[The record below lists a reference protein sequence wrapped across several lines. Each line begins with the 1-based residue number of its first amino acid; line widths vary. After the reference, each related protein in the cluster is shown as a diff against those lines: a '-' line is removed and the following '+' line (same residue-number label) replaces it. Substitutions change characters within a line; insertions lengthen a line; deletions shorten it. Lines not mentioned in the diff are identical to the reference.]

1 MTSYKYKVPAKIILF
16 ILSNILAILFYSEA
30 AVDIYNV
37 KISNIAI
44 LIIAIILQLVI
55 LYLSSGSLMISVSY
69 VVLSLYI
76 AIPSSLYF
84 ITGLLLPLL
93 IALFLNKELFRKDSL
108 LIAIYI
114 AIYNLSKKP
123 YSKRSISLILHSIA
137 KYFACLTLMLTVMY
151 FLELMAIP
159 SIIRSIYIVFLPIS
173 IVTGFILITL
183 WEIEPLIASMIA
195 TFSIYSL
202 GVSPCVIISYNT
214 AFTEKEKI
222 VKGIYLGDVVATLE
236 YGYPSKQY
244 FNTALHDSKMRKTWY
259 WREANEKL
267 IIDIDN
273 LPNQHFVI
281 VGASGM
287 GKSFLAKRLVRQMIE
302 KYNYKA
308 IIIDFHNEYNDLID
322 LEDVLYIDAKNV
334 SINPFTL
341 TRLSPREQAHYISQ
355 LISSIFNLGNIQQIT
370 LENII
375 IKAYEHRGIYEDK
388 PETWHNRPP
397 TSRDIINTALA
408 LSDEFDTKRVLPYL
422 KTLDSIL
429 SQTTELNIEKIVQH
443 SAIINLSELPSEFMR
458 VIYVYTLLQN
468 VLDYLYTK
476 RVNKRTV
483 IVIDE
488 AHRIFSRKFARTI
501 ISRYLME
508 SRKYGVSIIIITQ
521 QPTDLIS
528 HIFQNTV
535 VKASFRINEPKNLE
549 YMAKIICEIEDQAKI
564 KALKYA
570 LRNVNRGECVIKIET
585 MNKIYLVRI
594 R

>member
-1 MTSYKYKVPAKIILF
+1 MTSYKYKVPTKIILF

-30 AVDIYNV
+30 TVYVYNV
-37 KISNIAI
+37 KISNIII
-44 LIIAIILQLVI
+44 LVIAIILQLVM
-55 LYLSSGSLMISVSY
+55 LYLSSNSFMISISY
-69 VVLSLYI
+69 IVFSLYI
-76 AIPSSLYF
+76 ATPLSIYF

-108 LIAIYI
+108 LIT
-114 AIYNLSKKP
+114 IYNLSRKT
-123 YSKRSISLILHSIA
+123 YSKRSISLILHSLA
-137 KYFACLTLMLTVMY
+137 RYFACLTIMLTVMY
-151 FLELMAIP
+151 FFLELVTIP
-159 SIIRSIYIVFLPIS
+159 STIRSIYIVFLPIS
-173 IVTGFILITL
+173 IATGFILITL

-195 TFSIYSL
+195 AFSIYSL
-202 GVSPCVIISYNT
+202 GVFPGVIIGYNA

-222 VKGIYLGDVVATLE
+222 VKGIYFGDVVATLE

-244 FNTALHDSKMRKTWY
+244 FDTFPHDSKIRKTWY
-259 WREANEKL
+259 WRKSNERL

-273 LPNQHFVI
+273 LPNQHLVI

-287 GKSFLAKRLVRQMIE
+287 GKSFLAKHIVKQMIE
-302 KYNYKA
+302 KYSYKA
-308 IIIDFHNEYNDLID
+308 IIIDFHNEYNDLVD
-322 LEDVLYIDAKNV
+322 LEDVLYIDAKKV

-408 LSDEFDTKRVLPYL
+408 LSDEFDTKRILPYL
-422 KTLDSIL
+422 KTLDSLL
-429 SQTTELNIEKIVQH
+429 SQTTELNVEKIVQH
-443 SAIINLSELPSEFMR
+443 SAIIDLSELPSEFMR
-458 VIYVYTLLQN
+458 IIYVYTLLEN
-468 VLDYLYTK
+468 ILDYLYTK
-476 RVNKRTV
+476 RVNKRIV

-488 AHRIFSRKFARTI
+488 AHRIFSKKFARTI

-508 SRKYGVSIIIITQ
+508 SRKYGISIIIITQ

-528 HIFQNTV
+528 HIFQNTA

-549 YMAKIICEIEDQAKI
+549 YMAKIICEVEDQTKVKTI
-564 KALKYA
+564 KYA
-570 LRNVNRGECVIKIET
+570 LRNVDRGEYVIKIET

>member
-44 LIIAIILQLVI
+44 LIIAIILQLVM
-55 LYLSSGSLMISVSY
+55 LYLSSNSLLISVSY

-76 AIPSSLYF
+76 ATPSSLYF

-108 LIAIYI
+108 LV
-114 AIYNLSKKP
+114 AIYNLSRKT
-123 YSKRSISLILHSIA
+123 YSKRSISLILHSLA

-151 FLELMAIP
+151 FFLALVTIP
-159 SIIRSIYIVFLPIS
+159 STIRSIYIVFLPIS
-173 IVTGFILITL
+173 IATGFILITL
-183 WEIEPLIASMIA
+183 WEIEPLIASIIGV
-195 TFSIYSL
+195 FSIYSL
-202 GVSPCVIISYNT
+202 GVSPGVIIGYNT
-214 AFTEKEKI
+214 VFAEKEKI
-222 VKGIYLGDVVATLE
+222 VKGIYFGDVVATLE
-236 YGYPSKQY
+236 YGYPSKKY
-244 FNTALHDSKMRKTWY
+244 FNTAPHDSKMRKTWY

-267 IIDIDN
+267 TIDIDN

-287 GKSFLAKRLVRQMIE
+287 GKSFLAKHLVRQMIE

-322 LEDVLYIDAKNV
+322 LEDVLYIDAKKV

-408 LSDEFDTKRVLPYL
+408 LSDEFDTKRILPYL
-422 KTLDSIL
+422 KTLDSLL
-429 SQTTELNIEKIVQH
+429 SQTTELNVEKIIQH
-443 SAIINLSELPSEFMR
+443 SAIIDLSELPSEFMR

-468 VLDYLYTK
+468 VLDYLYTN
-476 RVNKRTV
+476 RVNKRIV

>member
-1 MTSYKYKVPAKIILF
+1 MTSYKYKVPTKIILF

-30 AVDIYNV
+30 TVYVYNV
-37 KISNIAI
+37 KISNIVI
-44 LIIAIILQLVI
+44 LVIAIILQLVM
-55 LYLSSGSLMISVSY
+55 LYLSSNSFMISISY
-69 VVLSLYI
+69 VVFSLYI
-76 AIPSSLYF
+76 ATPLSLYF

-108 LIAIYI
+108 LIT
-114 AIYNLSKKP
+114 IYNLSRKT
-123 YSKRSISLILHSIA
+123 YSERSISLILHSLA
-137 KYFACLTLMLTVMY
+137 RYFACLTIMLTVMY
-151 FLELMAIP
+151 FFLELVAIP
-159 SIIRSIYIVFLPIS
+159 STIRSIYIVFLPIS
-173 IVTGFILITL
+173 IATGFILITL

-195 TFSIYSL
+195 AFSIYSL
-202 GVSPCVIISYNT
+202 GVFPGVIIGYNA

-222 VKGIYLGDVVATLE
+222 VEGIYFGDVVATLE

-244 FNTALHDSKMRKTWY
+244 FDAFPHDSKMRKTWY
-259 WREANEKL
+259 WRKSNERL
-267 IIDIDN
+267 IIDIDD
-273 LPNQHFVI
+273 LPNQHLVI

-287 GKSFLAKRLVRQMIE
+287 GKSFLAKHIVRQMIK

-322 LEDVLYIDAKNV
+322 LKDILYIDAKNV

-375 IKAYEHRGIYEDK
+375 IKSYEHKGIYEDK
-388 PETWHNRPP
+388 PETWHNKPP

-429 SQTTELNIEKIVQH
+429 TQTTELNIEKIVQH

-458 VIYVYTLLQN
+458 IIYVYTLLQN
-468 VLDYLYTK
+468 ILDYLYTK
-476 RVNKRTV
+476 RVNKRIV

-508 SRKYGVSIIIITQ
+508 SRKYGISIIIITQ

-549 YMAKIICEIEDQAKI
+549 YMAKIICEVEDQAKVKTI
-564 KALKYA
+564 KYA
-570 LRNVNRGECVIKIET
+570 LRNVDRGEYVIKIET

-594 R
+594 K

>member
-1 MTSYKYKVPAKIILF
+1 MTGYKVPAKIILF
-16 ILSNILAILFYSEA
+16 ILSNILAILFYSEV
-30 AVDIYNV
+30 AVDTYNV

-44 LIIAIILQLVI
+44 LIIAMILQLVM
-55 LYLSSGSLMISVSY
+55 LYLSSGSLIISVSY
-69 VVLSLYI
+69 VVLSLY
-76 AIPSSLYF
+76 ATIPSSLYF

-108 LIAIYI
+108 LIAIY
-114 AIYNLSKKP
+114 NLSRKP
-123 YSKRSISLILHSIA
+123 GSKRSISLILHSLA
-137 KYFACLTLMLTVMY
+137 KYFASLTLMLTVIY
-151 FLELMAIP
+151 FFIESVTMP
-159 SIIRSIYIVFLPIS
+159 FTIRSIYVIFIPIS
-173 IVTGFILITL
+173 IAIGFILITL
-183 WEIEPLIASMIA
+183 WEIEPLIASMISA
-195 TFSIYSL
+195 FSIYSL
-202 GVSPCVIISYNT
+202 GISPGVIIGHIT
-214 AFTEKEKI
+214 DLAEKEKI
-222 VKGIYLGDVVATLE
+222 VKGVYFGDVVATLE

-259 WREANEKL
+259 WREANENL

-287 GKSFLAKRLVRQMIE
+287 GKSFLAKHLVRQMIE

-322 LEDVLYIDAKNV
+322 LEDVIYIDAKNV

-341 TRLSPREQAHYISQ
+341 TRLSPREQAHYVSQ

-375 IKAYEHRGIYEDK
+375 IKAYEHKGIYEDK

-397 TSRDIINTALA
+397 ASRDIINTALA
-408 LSDEFDTKRVLPYL
+408 LSEEFNTKHVLPYL

-429 SQTTELNIEKIVQH
+429 SQTSELNIEKIIQH
-443 SAIINLSELPSEFMR
+443 SAIINLSGLPSEFMR
-458 VIYVYTLLQN
+458 IMYVYTLLQN
-468 VLDYLYTK
+468 VLDYFYAN

-488 AHRIFSRKFARTI
+488 AHRIFSRKFSRTI

-535 VKASFRINEPKNLE
+535 VKVSFRINEPKNLE
-549 YMAKIICEIEDQAKI
+549 YMSKIICENEDQAKI
-564 KALKYA
+564 KVVKYA
-570 LRNVNRGECVIKIET
+570 LRNVSKGECVIKIET
-585 MNKIYLVRI
+585 MNKLYLVQI
-594 R
+594 RN

>member
-1 MTSYKYKVPAKIILF
+1 MSGYKVPAKIILF

-44 LIIAIILQLVI
+44 LITVIILQLVM
-55 LYLSSGSLMISVSY
+55 LYLSSGSLIISVSY
-69 VVLSLYI
+69 VVLSLY
-76 AIPSSLYF
+76 ATMPSSLYF

-108 LIAIYI
+108 LIT
-114 AIYNLSKKP
+114 IYNLSRKP
-123 YSKRSISLILHSIA
+123 SSKRSISLILHSLA
-137 KYFACLTLMLTVMY
+137 KYFASLTLMLTVIY
-151 FLELMAIP
+151 FFIELVTIP
-159 SIIRSIYIVFLPIS
+159 LTIRSIYVIFIPIS
-173 IVTGFILITL
+173 IAIGFILITL
-183 WEIEPLIASMIA
+183 WKIEPLIASMIGA
-195 TFSIYSL
+195 FSIYSL
-202 GVSPCVIISYNT
+202 GVSPGVIIGYNT
-214 AFTEKEKI
+214 AFAEKEKI
-222 VKGIYLGDVVATLE
+222 VKGIYFGDVVATLE

-244 FNTALHDSKMRKTWY
+244 FNTDLHDSKMRKTWY

-287 GKSFLAKRLVRQMIE
+287 GKSFLAKHLVRQMIE

-375 IKAYEHRGIYEDK
+375 IKAYEHKGIYEDK

-397 TSRDIINTALA
+397 TSRDIINTALT
-408 LSDEFDTKRVLPYL
+408 LSEEFDTKRVLPYL
-422 KTLDSIL
+422 KTLDSVL
-429 SQTTELNIEKIVQH
+429 SQTSELNIEKIIQH

-458 VIYVYTLLQN
+458 IMYVYTLLQN
-468 VLDYLYTK
+468 VLDYFYAN

-488 AHRIFSRKFARTI
+488 AHRIFSRKFSRTI

-535 VKASFRINEPKNLE
+535 IKASFRINEPRNLE
-549 YMAKIICEIEDQAKI
+549 YMSKIICETADQAKI
-564 KALKYA
+564 KAIKYA
-570 LRNVNRGECVIKIET
+570 LRNVNKGEYVIKIET
-585 MNKIYLVRI
+585 LNKLYLVRI

>member
-1 MTSYKYKVPAKIILF
+1 MTGYKYKVPAKIILF

-30 AVDIYNV
+30 AVDVYNV
-37 KISNIAI
+37 KISNIVI
-44 LIIAIILQLVI
+44 LIIVIVLQLVM
-55 LYLSSGSLMISVSY
+55 LYLSGHSLMISISY
-69 VVLSLYI
+69 VVFSLYI

-84 ITGLLLPLL
+84 IAGLLLPLL
-93 IALFLNKELFRKDSL
+93 IALFLNKELFKKDSL
-108 LIAIYI
+108 LV
-114 AIYNLSKKP
+114 AIYNLSRKT
-123 YSKRSISLILHSIA
+123 YSKRSISLILHSLA

-151 FLELMAIP
+151 FFLELVIIP
-159 SIIRSIYIVFLPIS
+159 STIRSIYIVFLPIS
-173 IVTGFILITL
+173 IATGFILITL
-183 WEIEPLIASMIA
+183 WGIEPLIASIIGA
-195 TFSIYSL
+195 FSIYSL
-202 GVSPCVIISYNT
+202 GVSPGVIIGYNT
-214 AFTEKEKI
+214 AFAEKEKI
-222 VKGIYLGDVVATLE
+222 VKGIYFGDVVATLE
-236 YGYPSKQY
+236 YGYLSKQY
-244 FNTALHDSKMRKTWY
+244 FDTIPHDSKMRKTWY
-259 WREANEKL
+259 WRKSNERL

-287 GKSFLAKRLVRQMIE
+287 GKSFLAKHIVRQMIE

-308 IIIDFHNEYNDLID
+308 IIIDFHNEYNDLIG
-322 LEDVLYIDAKNV
+322 LEDILYIDAKNV

-375 IKAYEHRGIYEDK
+375 IKAYEHKGIYEDK

-397 TSRDIINTALA
+397 TSKDIINTALA

-429 SQTTELNIEKIVQH
+429 TQTTELNIEKIVQH
-443 SAIINLSELPSEFMR
+443 SAIIDLSELPSEFMR
-458 VIYVYTLLQN
+458 TIYVYTLLQN
-468 VLDYLYTK
+468 ILDYFYIN

-521 QPTDLIS
+521 QPMDLIS

-549 YMAKIICEIEDQAKI
+549 YMAKIICETEDQAKI
-564 KALKYA
+564 KAIKYA
-570 LRNVNRGECVIKIET
+570 LRNVNKEEYVIKIET
-585 MNKIYLVRI
+585 MNKLYIVRI
-594 R
+594 K

>member
-1 MTSYKYKVPAKIILF
+1 VTGYKVPAKIILF
-16 ILSNILAILFYSEA
+16 ILSNILAILFYSEV
-30 AVDIYNV
+30 AVDTYNV

-44 LIIAIILQLVI
+44 LIIAMILQLVM
-55 LYLSSGSLMISVSY
+55 LYLSSGSLIISVSY
-69 VVLSLYI
+69 VVLSLY
-76 AIPSSLYF
+76 ATIPSSLYF

-108 LIAIYI
+108 LIAIY
-114 AIYNLSKKP
+114 NLSRKP
-123 YSKRSISLILHSIA
+123 GSKRSISLILHSLA
-137 KYFACLTLMLTVMY
+137 KYFASLTLMLTVIY
-151 FLELMAIP
+151 FFIESVTMP
-159 SIIRSIYIVFLPIS
+159 FTIRSIYVIFIPIS
-173 IVTGFILITL
+173 IAIGFILITL
-183 WEIEPLIASMIA
+183 WEIEPLIASMISA
-195 TFSIYSL
+195 FSIYSL
-202 GVSPCVIISYNT
+202 GISPGVIIGHIT
-214 AFTEKEKI
+214 DLAEKEKI
-222 VKGIYLGDVVATLE
+222 VKGVYFGDVVATLE

-259 WREANEKL
+259 WREANENL

-287 GKSFLAKRLVRQMIE
+287 GKSFLAKHLVRQMIE

-322 LEDVLYIDAKNV
+322 LEDVIYIDAKNV

-341 TRLSPREQAHYISQ
+341 TRLSPREQAHYVSQ

-375 IKAYEHRGIYEDK
+375 IKAYEHKGIYEDK

-397 TSRDIINTALA
+397 ASRDIINTALA
-408 LSDEFDTKRVLPYL
+408 LSEEFNTKHVLPYL

-429 SQTTELNIEKIVQH
+429 SQTSELNIEKIIQH
-443 SAIINLSELPSEFMR
+443 SAIINLSGLPSEFMR
-458 VIYVYTLLQN
+458 IMYVYTLLQN
-468 VLDYLYTK
+468 VLDYFYAN

-488 AHRIFSRKFARTI
+488 AHRIFSRKFSRTI

-535 VKASFRINEPKNLE
+535 VKVSFRINEPKNLE
-549 YMAKIICEIEDQAKI
+549 YMSKIICENEDQAKI
-564 KALKYA
+564 KVVKYA
-570 LRNVNRGECVIKIET
+570 LRNVSKGECVIKIET
-585 MNKIYLVRI
+585 MNKLYLVQI
-594 R
+594 RN

>member
-1 MTSYKYKVPAKIILF
+1 MTGYKVPAKIILF

-44 LIIAIILQLVI
+44 LIIAIILQLVM
-55 LYLSSGSLMISVSY
+55 LYLSSGSLIISVSY
-69 VVLSLYI
+69 VVLSLY
-76 AIPSSLYF
+76 ATMPSSLYF

-108 LIAIYI
+108 LIAIY
-114 AIYNLSKKP
+114 NLSRKP
-123 YSKRSISLILHSIA
+123 GSKRSISLILHSLA
-137 KYFACLTLMLTVMY
+137 KYFASLTLMLTVMY
-151 FLELMAIP
+151 FFIESVTIP
-159 SIIRSIYIVFLPIS
+159 FTIRSIYVIFIPIS
-173 IVTGFILITL
+173 IAIGFILITL
-183 WEIEPLIASMIA
+183 WEIEPLIASMIGA
-195 TFSIYSL
+195 FSIYSL
-202 GVSPCVIISYNT
+202 GVSPDVIIGYNT
-214 AFTEKEKI
+214 AFAEKEKI
-222 VKGIYLGDVVATLE
+222 VKGIYFGDVVATLE

-244 FNTALHDSKMRKTWY
+244 SNTALHDSKTRKTWY

-287 GKSFLAKRLVRQMIE
+287 GKSFLAKHLVRQMIE

-308 IIIDFHNEYNDLID
+308 IIIDFHNEYNDLIG

-375 IKAYEHRGIYEDK
+375 IKAYEHKGIYEDK

-397 TSRDIINTALA
+397 TSRDIINTALT
-408 LSDEFDTKRVLPYL
+408 LSEEFDTKRVLPYL

-429 SQTTELNIEKIVQH
+429 SQTSELNIEKIIQH

-458 VIYVYTLLQN
+458 IMYVYTLLQN
-468 VLDYLYTK
+468 VLDYFYAN

-488 AHRIFSRKFARTI
+488 AHRIFSRKFSRTI

-549 YMAKIICEIEDQAKI
+549 YMSKIICETEDQAKI
-564 KALKYA
+564 KAIKYA
-570 LRNVNRGECVIKIET
+570 LRNVNKGEYVIKIET
-585 MNKIYLVRI
+585 INKLYLVRI